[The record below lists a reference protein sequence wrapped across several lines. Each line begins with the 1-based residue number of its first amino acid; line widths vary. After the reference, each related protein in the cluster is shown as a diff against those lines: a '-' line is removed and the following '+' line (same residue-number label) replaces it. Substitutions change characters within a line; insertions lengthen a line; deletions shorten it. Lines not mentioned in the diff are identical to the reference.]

1 MVKKAC
7 DHFKIP
13 QMADV
18 QIKRFQIM
26 NTIMLITIDVNNFHY
41 IGAIPDVM
49 LDKVPPN
56 NEIIA
61 FYRQI
66 SKLGEFHMSP
76 SMQAALEVGNV
87 QR

>member
-1 MVKKAC
+1 
-7 DHFKIP
+7 
-13 QMADV
+13 
-18 QIKRFQIM
+18 M